1 MSEAIVV
8 TEDWIG
14 EHYFTTDAKSE
25 SFLSRVVAARKD
37 WDALDKESKDSG
49 REASSVRSRF
59 TSRRAQL
66 EAMFARLT
74 TPETPVISHVAQLSE
89 VYAELREV
97 LGFSDVHLSWEGD
110 QHLRWLKP
118 ASTGAVASA
127 SDRVDGFFNAPT
139 VLVDAVATYSV
150 EDLVAKDQPTLLVP
164 VQLEEDGDEYKSVSS
179 LLSAIFADPER
190 QTEFA
195 VVFSGSRVLVAE
207 RTRWPEGRYLTVDV
221 QLLAQRN
228 ETKRGGEID
237 RALACLAADH
247 LVPNLEGAHWW
258 KETLESSSKHAEGV
272 SEGLREGVKR
282 SLEILG
288 NDVVSRRRDRGL
300 DALPA
305 DQANVLAKQCLRYLY
320 RVLFVLWAES
330 SPELKVLPVGAPE
343 YAAGYSVDRL
353 RELTLV
359 ELAEP
364 ASLSGTHLYDSLD
377 VLFKAIS
384 DGHAAPG
391 DEASRDGADCNI
403 IEAGGDANAVE
414 VGGVAG
420 VVSDA
425 DVGLVGLAI
434 PQGLEF
440 SSMRADLFEEKAT
453 ELIDDVGLSNQAL
466 QEVLRLLLLSQE
478 SKGKDRGFISYAQ
491 LGINQ
496 LGSVYEGLMSY
507 TGFFA
512 AEDMF
517 EVALPGGK
525 EKGSWIVPART
536 AKEQNFPDDWFVTF
550 TDEATGEVK
559 PVLHREGAFVFRL
572 SGRDRQQSASY
583 YTPKVLTEF
592 VVEQSL
598 AELLT
603 DEMAA
608 EDILGLSVCEPALG
622 SGAFALEA
630 VDQLAKEFVRR
641 KDVELKAAGGE
652 GVSPEDRPVVVQRV
666 KAFLALH
673 NVYGVD
679 LNATAVELA
688 EISLWLDTMVQG
700 LAAPWFGLRL
710 RRGNSLV
717 GARRSVYS
725 VDQVK
730 DKAWLGLAPRRM
742 VFPGVDPGEGQLAA
756 GYGGVW
762 QFVLPSTG
770 WGSSVEAKEAAKLA
784 AGSAKKVKAWRSKV
798 RSKLSAAQVKRVVRL
813 SERVETLWQVALRRL
828 QVAEA
833 KSARQVD
840 FWAATS
846 LDGKVEVPQ
855 ALEGGVSRDQIEKFL
870 ADEAGCLR
878 RLRRIMDAW
887 CALWYWPLAVDEAE
901 FVEPPTVEAW
911 IDACEMLVGVTEPKK
926 TKVAKT
932 TDSFSTVDDWAA
944 LEAADSLT
952 LLEWGAAKIDDVLT
966 KYPWLDT
973 CAVIAKE
980 QGFFH
985 WDLDFATVF
994 AKGGFDLQVGNP
1006 PWVRPRTDQD
1016 ALLAEFDPWWKLAHK
1031 PTVAEK
1037 KQRRAQNMLIPG
1049 CAQFVADGMAEVQVM
1064 AEFAGHVTTYP
1075 LLAGLQPDLYR
1086 CFMIQVWE
1094 HGSQRGAQGLI
1105 HPDSHFTDEKAGS
1118 LRQATYHRLSSHFE
1132 FINELQFFDAG
1143 HQFHYA
1149 VNTYRRHGVINFR
1162 NLTCL
1167 YSPETAKRSL
1177 QHDGTG
1183 PIPGFKDE
1191 QGGWDMR
1198 PHQSRVVAVNHD
1210 TLNSWHCVLEDGRT
1224 PVAQTRMLYT
1234 VNHAVAATLSL
1245 LSSNA
1250 RVDSMNLEFS
1260 RGWDESIDRTK
1271 GRFSKG
1277 WGHSSWDDAIMQGP
1291 NIHVNVPFYKSPNP
1305 TMRSKGDWSEVDLEG
1320 LAGDAVPVTAYKPAG
1335 DRAKYDEAYTHWGE
1349 EKDTPARDHYR
1360 VAWRCMAANTGE
1372 RTLIPA
1378 IIPPGTAHVDGL
1390 FSCGDPG
1397 GDLLKLSTVAGVM
1410 SSLLADFSIRAAPKS
1425 TIRTGSA
1432 NRLPMVPLDH
1442 PLVPALL
1449 LRTLRLNCLTE
1460 AYADLWAEVYDPV
1473 FVEDA
1478 WLGGRGGESRRALGG
1493 VGPQWSVET
1502 PLRRA
1507 EDRRQAQVEIDV
1519 LVAVMLGVPVEDLCT
1534 VYRTQFAVLY
1544 GYDRN
1549 RYFFDANGRLV
1560 DGEVLKV
1567 CKKKVRDEVSAGEV
1581 PESCADRLSE
1591 KDRTAT
1597 NASGNTYTY
1606 ELPFVTL
1613 DREEDFRTA
1622 YNNLPPH
1629 QKTPS
1634 KRESSGLAEHHFQR
1648 LTVSS

>member
-37 WDALDKESKDSG
+37 WDALDKESKDSV

-74 TPETPVISHVAQLSE
+74 TSEVPVISDVAQLSE

-118 ASTGAVASA
+118 ALTGAVASA

-391 DEASRDGADCNI
+391 DEASRDGADCDI

-440 SSMRADLFEEKAT
+440 SSMRADLFEETAT
-453 ELIDDVGLSNQAL
+453 KLIDDVGLSNQAL
-466 QEVLRLLLLSQE
+466 QEVLRLLFLSQE

-512 AEDMF
+512 AGDMF

-525 EKGSWIVPART
+525 EKGSWIVTART
-536 AKEQNFPDDWFVTF
+536 AKEQNFPDEWFVTF

-603 DEMAA
+603 DEMSA

-840 FWAATS
+840 FWAGTS
-846 LDGKVEVPQ
+846 LDGKVEIVDVV
-855 ALEGGVSRDQIEKFL
+855 EGGVSRDQIEEFL
-870 ADEAGCLR
+870 ADESGCLR

-887 CALWYWPLAVDEAE
+887 CALWYWPLAVDETD

-911 IDACEMLVGVTEPKK
+911 IDACEMLVGVAKPKAAKATE
-926 TKVAKT
+926 
-932 TDSFSTVDDWAA
+932 SLSTIEDWAA
-944 LEAADSLT
+944 LEGVDSLT
-952 LLEWGAAKIDDVLT
+952 LAEGDAATVDDALA
-966 KYPWLDT
+966 KHPWLDT
-973 CAVIAKE
+973 CAAIAEE

-1006 PWVRPRTDQD
+1006 PWVRPDTDLE
-1016 ALLAEFDPWWKLAHK
+1016 ALYAEFDPWWKLASK

-1037 KQRRAQNMLIPG
+1037 KKRLPTTLATNRNRQYVATSLAETVSYRS
-1049 CAQFVADGMAEVQVM
+1049 FVSDI
-1064 AEFAGHVTTYP
+1064 TTYP
-1075 LLAGLQPDLYR
+1075 VLDGLRPDLYR
-1086 CFMIQVWE
+1086 CFMSQVWE
-1094 HGSQRGAQGLI
+1094 HGSQGGIQGMISL
-1105 HPDSHFTDEKAGS
+1105 DTHFTDEKGAALRSTCYHRMRRHWHFLNSLKLFEIQGEKTFAVSVTGTARTIEFINASWLMHPSTATGS
-1118 LRQATYHRLSSHFE
+1118 LRHNGTGRVPGMKDPSEQWD
-1132 FINELQFFDAG
+1132 I
-1143 HQFHYA
+1143 
-1149 VNTYRRHGVINFR
+1149 
-1162 NLTCL
+1162 
-1167 YSPETAKRSL
+1167 SPHKDRITKVDSL
-1177 QHDGTG
+1177 QL
-1183 PIPGFKDE
+1183 
-1191 QGGWDMR
+1191 
-1198 PHQSRVVAVNHD
+1198 RV
-1210 TLNSWHCVLEDGRT
+1210 WKKVLEPAAIPLD
-1224 PVAQTRMLYT
+1224 QSRMLYT
-1234 VNHAVAATLSL
+1234 LNSSVAGALEQLCQNRRIASF
-1245 LSSNA
+1245 S
-1250 RVDSMNLEFS
+1250 LEFS
-1260 RGWDESIDRTK
+1260 DGWNETTDRK
-1271 GRFSKG
+1271 MGRFTKA
-1277 WGHSSWDDAIMQGP
+1277 WGESAWPDAILQGP
-1291 NIHVNVPFYKSPNP
+1291 HLYGNTAFYKVPNS
-1305 TMRSKGDWSEVDLEG
+1305 TMKHNTDWSEVDLEG
-1320 LAGDAVPVTAYKPAG
+1320 LAGGAVPVTAYKPAG

-1349 EKDTPARDHYR
+1349 EKNIPARDHYR
-1360 VAWRCMAANTGE
+1360 VAWRRMAANTGE

-1378 IIPPGTAHVDGL
+1378 IIPPGTAHVNAVLCAGKPDGSL
-1390 FSCGDPG
+1390 V
-1397 GDLLKLSTVAGVM
+1397 DLVALQGCL
-1410 SSLLADFSIRAAPKS
+1410 SSLLHDFSVRSVPKGDVYTS
-1425 TIRTGSA
+1425 TVE
-1432 NRLPMVPLDH
+1432 RLPMVPLDH

-1473 FVEDA
+1473 FAEDA
-1478 WLGGRGGESRRALGG
+1478 WLGGRVGESRRALGD
-1493 VGPQWSVET
+1493 VGPVWSTET
-1502 PLRRA
+1502 PLRKA

-1544 GYDRN
+1544 GYDRSK
-1549 RYFFDANGRLV
+1549 YFFDANGRLV

-1567 CKKKVRDEVSAGEV
+1567 CKKKVRDEVAAGQV
-1581 PESCADRLSE
+1581 PESCADKLSV

-1622 YNNLPPH
+1622 HQNLPPH
-1629 QKTPS
+1629 
-1634 KRESSGLAEHHFQR
+1634 
-1648 LTVSS
+1648 